1 MAESF
6 IFSIA
11 ESLATKIA
19 SLAYEEAS
27 RVVGVYDDLQDLKSS
42 LSYVKAVLLDAEQK
56 QEHNHELRE
65 WLKQIKL
72 IFYDAENVLD
82 QVHCETLRKQVI
94 RDYGTPKD
102 KVGHFFSSS
111 NPLVFRYK
119 LALQIKDIR
128 KRLDRVAADRDKFG
142 LQVIDV
148 DRRVVHKREM
158 TYSHVVESDVIGR
171 SHDKEKIVKL
181 LMEPCLDNNGDSKH
195 ISVIPIVGIGGL
207 GKITLA
213 KLVFNDKRIR
223 ESFPMKMWVC
233 VPDDFDIKQ
242 LIIKIINAVTVSGA
256 NSADAL
262 VAQQT
267 LRVDMD
273 IEQLQYLLRNKLT
286 GQKFLLVL
294 DDVWS
299 EDRAK
304 WIELRSLIRIGGD
317 GSKIVVT
324 TRSHSIASMMGTVP
338 SHDLECLSLE
348 DSLSL
353 FVKWAFKEGEEEKHP
368 NLITIGKEIVR
379 KCKGVPLAIRTLA
392 SLLFSKYDIN
402 VWESVRDDE
411 IWNLPQKKGDI
422 LPALKLSYDQM
433 PSYLRKCFAMFSLF
447 PKDFEFQTGDVLSL
461 WSALGLLRSSSKN
474 ETSQNVVNRY
484 LSELI
489 SRSFLENVSD
499 LGTSYYFNIHDLVHD
514 LALYVAKDECL
525 VISSDSQSIPKNVLH
540 LSFIEFDLFLESFKP
555 NLLGVRTIVGIGA
568 NNEDLFPTWVLSCKY
583 LRFLDLGD
591 STFEILPRSISK
603 LKHLRYLSLGN
614 NRRIKKLP
622 ASICNLQNLEEL
634 NLRGYVELQTL
645 PEKLRNLINLQR
657 MSITTKQS
665 VLPESDIANLCSLE
679 SLDIY
684 GCDNLE
690 SPFVGVKLPS
700 LRFLRVMRCKNLKS
714 LPLDTHHFP
723 QLEEFIVDEC
733 DNFELSDV
741 HEDMNSALRLKKL
754 FFCMMVNFPRS
765 LHGYANTLQT
775 LVFLRC
781 YELKE
786 LPEWLLNM
794 TSLKFLHIWGCP
806 RLLSLP
812 EGIHH
817 LKALEVL
824 RIEGC
829 RKLYKKYRPHVGEY
843 WHQISHIKHIQIF
856 Q

>member
-11 ESLATKIA
+11 ESLITKLA
-19 SLAYEEAS
+19 SRAYQEAS
-27 RVVGVYDDLQDLKSS
+27 QVVGVYDDLQDLKTS

-56 QEHNHELRE
+56 QEQNHELRE

-82 QVHCETLRKQVI
+82 QVNCETLRKQVI

-171 SHDKEKIVKL
+171 
-181 LMEPCLDNNGDSKH
+181 
-195 ISVIPIVGIGGL
+195 
-207 GKITLA
+207 
-213 KLVFNDKRIR
+213 
-223 ESFPMKMWVC
+223 
-233 VPDDFDIKQ
+233 
-242 LIIKIINAVTVSGA
+242 
-256 NSADAL
+256 
-262 VAQQT
+262 
-267 LRVDMD
+267 
-273 IEQLQYLLRNKLT
+273 
-286 GQKFLLVL
+286 
-294 DDVWS
+294 
-299 EDRAK
+299 
-304 WIELRSLIRIGGD
+304 
-317 GSKIVVT
+317 
-324 TRSHSIASMMGTVP
+324 
-338 SHDLECLSLE
+338 
-348 DSLSL
+348 
-353 FVKWAFKEGEEEKHP
+353 
-368 NLITIGKEIVR
+368 
-379 KCKGVPLAIRTLA
+379 
-392 SLLFSKYDIN
+392 
-402 VWESVRDDE
+402 
-411 IWNLPQKKGDI
+411 
-422 LPALKLSYDQM
+422 
-433 PSYLRKCFAMFSLF
+433 
-447 PKDFEFQTGDVLSL
+447 
-461 WSALGLLRSSSKN
+461 
-474 ETSQNVVNRY
+474 
-484 LSELI
+484 
-489 SRSFLENVSD
+489 
-499 LGTSYYFNIHDLVHD
+499 
-514 LALYVAKDECL
+514 
-525 VISSDSQSIPKNVLH
+525 
-540 LSFIEFDLFLESFKP
+540 
-555 NLLGVRTIVGIGA
+555 VRTIVGIGA

>member
-19 SLAYEEAS
+19 SRAYEEAS
-27 RVVGVYDDLQDLKSS
+27 QVVGVYDDLQELKTS

-56 QEHNHELRE
+56 QEQNHQLRE

-72 IFYDAENVLD
+72 IFNDAENVLD
-82 QVHCETLRKQVI
+82 QVDCETLRNQVI

-102 KVGHFFSSS
+102 KVGRFFSSS

-148 DRRVVHKREM
+148 DRRVVHRREM

-171 SHDKEKIVKL
+171 AHDKEKIVKL
-181 LMEPCLDNNGDSKH
+181 LMEPSLDNNGDSKH

-207 GKITLA
+207 GKTTLA
-213 KLVFNDKRIR
+213 KLVFNDERIR

-233 VPDDFDIKQ
+233 VSDDFDIKQ

-267 LRVDMD
+267 LRDMD

-304 WIELRSLIRIGGD
+304 WVELRSLIRIGGD

-368 NLITIGKEIVR
+368 NLVTIGKEITR
-379 KCKGVPLAIRTLA
+379 H
-392 SLLFSKYDIN
+392 
-402 VWESVRDDE
+402 
-411 IWNLPQKKGDI
+411 
-422 LPALKLSYDQM
+422 
-433 PSYLRKCFAMFSLF
+433 
-447 PKDFEFQTGDVLSL
+447 VLSL
-461 WSALGLLRSSSKN
+461 WSALDLLPSPSKN
-474 ETSQNVVNRY
+474 ETSFDVANRY

-489 SRSFLENVSD
+489 SRSFLENVCD
-499 LGTSYYFNIHDLVHD
+499 LGTHYYFNIHDLVHD

-525 VISSDSQSIPKNVLH
+525 VISSESQNIPKNVLH
-540 LSFIEFDLFLESFKP
+540 ISFFEFDMFLKSFKP
-555 NLLGVRTIVGIGA
+555 SLLGVRTIAVPTEEHIGIGD
-568 NNEDLFPTWVLSCKY
+568 NNEDLFPTWVLNCKY
-583 LRFLDLGD
+583 LRYLDLAD

-603 LKHLRYLSLGN
+603 LKHLRYLSLRDNG
-614 NRRIKKLP
+614 RVKKLP

-634 NLRGYVELQTL
+634 NLSGCVELQTL
-645 PEKLRNLINLQR
+645 PEKLRNLINLR
-657 MSITTKQS
+657 RISITTKQF
-665 VLPESDIANLCSLE
+665 VLPEDDLANLCLLE
-679 SLDIY
+679 RLHIY
-684 GCDNLE
+684 ECDNLE
-690 SPFVGVKLPS
+690 SPFVGVKLPT
-700 LRFLRVMRCKNLKS
+700 LRFLWITRCKNLKS
-714 LPLDTHHFP
+714 LPLDKHHFP
-723 QLEEFIVDEC
+723 QLEQFVVDEC
-733 DNFELSDV
+733 VKFELSDG
-741 HEDMNSALRLKKL
+741 HEDMNSVLRLKAL
-754 FFCMMVNFPRS
+754 FFCMVVNFPRS

-781 YELKE
+781 YELE
-786 LPEWLLNM
+786 ALPEWLLNM
-794 TSLKFLHIWGCP
+794 TSLKFLHIWSCP

-812 EGIHH
+812 SGIHC

-824 RIEGC
+824 RIERC
-829 RKLYKKYRPHVGEY
+829 PRLYRKYQPHVGEY
-843 WHQISHIKHIQIF
+843 WHQISHIKHIQIL